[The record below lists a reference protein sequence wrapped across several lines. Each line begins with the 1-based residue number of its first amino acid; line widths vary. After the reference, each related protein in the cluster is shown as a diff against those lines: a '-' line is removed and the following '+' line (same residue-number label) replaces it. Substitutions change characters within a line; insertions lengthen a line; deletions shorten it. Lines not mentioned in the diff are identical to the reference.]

1 MKDNQLSTYYPLFK
15 DNIHLF
21 AWSNLFTKEECEKI
35 KKYIYEQNTIQA
47 GVIGNGGKGDTYSPE
62 KRKSNVSWVFPNDEN
77 SWVFEKIKNCI
88 LDLNNKFF
96 KFDIQGLSEGLQYC
110 SYKKGDFFIRH
121 PDRAYG
127 IIIRKLSL
135 TIQLSDEK
143 DYKGGELVLYN
154 GLGETIVKKE
164 QGHAVVFPSFVEHE
178 VKPVTKGKRESLVAW
193 ITGPQFK

>member
-35 KKYIYEQNTIQA
+35 KKYIYKQDTVKGTI
-47 GVIGNGGKGDTYSPE
+47 IGNDVTGEVYSAE
-62 KRKSNVSWVFPNDEN
+62 KRKSDVSWLFPSEEN
-77 SWVFEKIKNCI
+77 SWVFEKIKKCI
-88 LDLNNKFF
+88 IDLNNQFF
-96 KFDIQGLSEGLQYC
+96 KFDIEGISEGLQYC
-110 SYKKGDFFIRH
+110 SYKKGDFFNRH
-121 PDRAYG
+121 IDRTYG

-135 TIQLSDEK
+135 TVQLTDEE
-143 DYKGGELVLYN
+143 DYEGGELVLFN
-154 GLGETIVKKE
+154 GSVETIVKKK